1 MTNEC
6 YAAVNERRWGTYI
19 SYPICRQDDYHSGI
33 VLPTF
38 YNQCCHQ
45 FVCLQIADNKIEKKM
60 MNMIEKAKQKD
71 KYIEGNCVIP
81 KILFNFVQNIV
92 EI

>member
-1 MTNEC
+1 
-6 YAAVNERRWGTYI
+6 
-19 SYPICRQDDYHSGI
+19 
-33 VLPTF
+33 
-38 YNQCCHQ
+38 
-45 FVCLQIADNKIEKKM
+45 M